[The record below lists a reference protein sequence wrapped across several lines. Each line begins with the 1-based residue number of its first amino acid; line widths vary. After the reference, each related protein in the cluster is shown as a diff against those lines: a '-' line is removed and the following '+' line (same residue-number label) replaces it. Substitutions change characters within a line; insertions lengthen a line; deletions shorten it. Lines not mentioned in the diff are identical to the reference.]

1 MGRHKF
7 SISKHA
13 GTNVLGSHEHKA
25 KENPTLL
32 PVAV

>member
-1 MGRHKF
+1 MGIHKL
-7 SISKHA
+7 SISKQA
-13 GTNVLGSHEHKA
+13 GTKVLDSREHKA